1 MEIRTETEVVTKHKI
16 GVWLSVEEIDRC
28 VVVLAEHPH
37 VTESD
42 RILAEE
48 LSTILHK
55 ARKRTK
61 ELDSKIQKDVIP
73 MSEERI
79 IEAQSGSCSTGNC
92 D

>member
-1 MEIRTETEVVTKHKI
+1 MLEIKTETETITKHKV
-16 GVWLSVEEIDRC
+16 GVWLTMEEIDRC

-48 LSTILHK
+48 LSSILHK
-55 ARKRTK
+55 AKKKTK
-61 ELDSKIQKDVIP
+61 QLDNLKSKTLTED
-73 MSEERI
+73 RI
-79 IEAQSGSCSTGNC
+79 IEAQSGACTTGNC